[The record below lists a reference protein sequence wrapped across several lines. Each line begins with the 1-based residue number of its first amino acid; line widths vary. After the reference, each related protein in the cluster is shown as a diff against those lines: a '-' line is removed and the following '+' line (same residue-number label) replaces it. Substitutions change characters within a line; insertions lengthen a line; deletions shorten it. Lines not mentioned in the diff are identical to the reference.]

1 MDKILD
7 KVWRFFS
14 SVKLAIVLIL
24 SIVAVAIIGTVI
36 QQGLPVEAY
45 MQHYGASTY
54 KFLNFFDLFDMYHSW
69 WFELL
74 LILFIVNVTVCTFER
89 LPAIFKMVSKPKLKI
104 PVEKINAFKEKQTID
119 YHGKKEELLPALTA
133 RLKEIYKQP
142 VYTKSEEGDFLYLE
156 KGRIARFG
164 PYVTH
169 LSLIIIFIGVLIGS
183 FLGFDAYVNLVPGDS
198 TSLVKTTR
206 GNKDIT
212 LPFTIKCNNFNVE
225 FYNSGMPKAY
235 KSDLS
240 LFNGDRQVAHK
251 VIDVNQPLTYRGI
264 TLYQASYGQAGASNF
279 DIVLT
284 DRRNKQD
291 DVSLNLNQLFHV
303 QDDTY
308 IAVLD
313 YSSNYQ
319 GFGPTILVGMY
330 KGKKLQ
336 TTSIY
341 LQKYPDFHGSEN
353 INGYKIRFINARES
367 YYTGLQVAK
376 DPGAPYVAA
385 GAIILI
391 IGLVMAFFS
400 YRRRMWIFIPAK
412 FDHKFIIA
420 GVADR
425 NKYSFELE
433 FERIVNEIKEG
444 VK

>member
-7 KVWRFFS
+7 KIWRFFS

-24 SIVAVAIIGTVI
+24 SIVATAIIGTVI
-36 QQGLPVEAY
+36 QQGLPVEEY
-45 MQHYGASTY
+45 MQHYGTSTY
-54 KFLNFFDLFDMYHSW
+54 KFLNFLDLFDMYHSW

-74 LILFIVNVTVCTFER
+74 LIFFIVNVTVCSFER

-119 YHGKKEELLPALTA
+119 YNGKKEELLPALTA
-133 RLKEIYKQP
+133 RLKEIYKEP
-142 VYTKSEEGDFLYLE
+142 IYTKSEEGGFLYLE

-164 PYVTH
+164 PYITH

-183 FLGFDAYVNLVPGDS
+183 FFGFDAYVNLVPGDS
-198 TSLVKTTR
+198 TSIVRTTR

-212 LPFTIKCNNFNVE
+212 LPFTIKCSDFNVE

-240 LFNGDRQVAHK
+240 LFNSDQQVAHK
-251 VIDVNQPLTYRGI
+251 VIDVNKPLTYKGI
-264 TLYQASYGQAGASNF
+264 TIYQASYGQAGASSFN
-279 DIVLT
+279 IVLT
-284 DRRNKQD
+284 NNQHKQD
-291 DVSLNLNQLFHV
+291 DMSLNMNQLFHIK
-303 QDDTY
+303 DDTS

-313 YSSNYQ
+313 YSPNYQ
-319 GFGPTILVGMY
+319 GFGPTILIGVY

-336 TTSIY
+336 GTSIY
-341 LQKYPDFHGSEN
+341 LQKYPDFHGAEN
-353 INGYKIRFINARES
+353 INGYKIRFISAKES

-376 DPGAPYVAA
+376 DPGAPYVAT

-391 IGLVMAFFS
+391 IGLMMAFFS
-400 YRRRMWIFIPAK
+400 YRRRIWIFIPSK
-412 FDHKFIIA
+412 FDHNFTIA

>member
-1 MDKILD
+1 MDKT
-7 KVWRFFS
+7 WRFFS

-24 SIVAVAIIGTVI
+24 SIVATAIIGTVI
-36 QQGLPVEAY
+36 QQGLPVEEY
-45 MQHYGASTY
+45 VQHYGASTY

-69 WFELL
+69 WFELI
-74 LILFIVNVTVCTFER
+74 LILFIVNVTVCSFER

-104 PVEKINAFKEKQTID
+104 PIEKINAFKEKETIS
-119 YHGKKEELLPALTA
+119 YSGKKEELLRVLTA
-133 RLKEIYKQP
+133 RLKDIYKQP

-164 PYVTH
+164 PYITH

-198 TSLVKTTR
+198 TSIVRTTR

-212 LPFTIKCNNFNVE
+212 LPFIIKCNNFNVE
-225 FYNSGMPKAY
+225 FYDSGMPRAY

-240 LFNGDRQVAHK
+240 LFNGGHQVAGK
-251 VIDVNQPLTYRGI
+251 VIDVNKPLTYGGI
-264 TLYQASYGQAGASNF
+264 TIYQASYGHAGPSNF
-279 DIVLT
+279 EIVLT
-284 DRRNKQD
+284 DSRNKQD
-291 DVSLNLNQLFHV
+291 DISLSLNQLFHV
-303 QDDTY
+303 QDDTS

-319 GFGPTILVGMY
+319 GFGPTILVGVY

-336 TTSIY
+336 GTSIY
-341 LQKYPDFHGSEN
+341 LKKYPDFHGSEN
-353 INGYKIRFINARES
+353 IINYKIKFINAQES

-376 DPGAPYVAA
+376 DPGAPYVAT
-385 GAIILI
+385 GAIVLI

-400 YRRRMWIFIPAK
+400 YRRRIWIFIPER
-412 FDHKFIIA
+412 FDHNFTIA

-433 FERIVNEIKEG
+433 FERIVKEIKEG